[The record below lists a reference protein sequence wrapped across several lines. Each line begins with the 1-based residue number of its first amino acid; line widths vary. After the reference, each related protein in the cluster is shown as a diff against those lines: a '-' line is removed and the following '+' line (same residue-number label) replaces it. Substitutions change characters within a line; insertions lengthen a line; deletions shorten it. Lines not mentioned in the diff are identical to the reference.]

1 MNSPRP
7 GPHAPP
13 MPDTAAGPGPGL
25 ADCIALLGGVPEPV
39 LLVDGDNRI
48 RLANPA
54 AHDLLGPDLEG
65 QSALLAI
72 RQPEPVAALE
82 RAARAAP
89 GTRCEARYT
98 LTTPAAETTYRM
110 VAHRLDASDELSG
123 VLVSFLDISHI
134 EEAEQMR
141 RDFVANVS
149 HELRSPLT
157 VLSGFI
163 ETLQGTARDDV
174 EARTRFLEIMAQE
187 ARRMNRLVGDLLS
200 LSKVEANERVRPRE
214 AVCMADVI
222 RTSLAALR
230 PQIEENGIRVTLTG
244 AEDDTRLQ
252 GDRDQLV
259 QVVHNLVE
267 NAIKYGGAGGTV
279 RLALA
284 RRASWPGFFGEVLTL
299 SVSDEGEGIDPIHLP
314 RLTERFYR
322 VDSHRSR
329 QMGGTGL
336 GLAIVKHIVNRHRGR
351 LSIESERGR
360 GSTFLMVL
368 PRN

>member
-1 MNSPRP
+1 MPP
-7 GPHAPP
+7 TPAHAPLP
-13 MPDTAAGPGPGL
+13 NDAL
-25 ADCIALLGGVPEPV
+25 APIAALLGGLPEPV
-39 LLVDGDNRI
+39 LWLCDDKRI

-54 AHDLLGPDLEG
+54 AHELLGERLTG

-82 RAARAAP
+82 RAAAAAP
-89 GTRCEARYT
+89 GTRHEARYT

-110 VAHRLDASDELSG
+110 VAHRLVPAGAVAG
-123 VLVSFLDISHI
+123 VLVSFVDISHL

-141 RDFVANVS
+141 RDFIANVS

-163 ETLQGTARDDV
+163 ETLQGAARDDA
-174 EARTRFLEIMAQE
+174 EGRARFLEIMAQE

-200 LSKVEANERVRPRE
+200 LSKVEANERVRPRDR
-214 AVCMADVI
+214 VRMGDVI

-230 PQIEENGIRVTLTG
+230 PQIEESGITLTVADTESGQEG
-244 AEDDTRLQ
+244 ATELP

-267 NAIKYGGAGGTV
+267 NAIKYGGTGGRV
-279 RLALA
+279 GIELRGHAH
-284 RRASWPGFFGEVLTL
+284 WPGFQGPVLTL
-299 SVSDEGEGIDPIHLP
+299 AVSDSGEGIDPIHLP

-322 VDSHRSR
+322 VDNHRSR

-351 LSIESERGR
+351 LSVESARGQ
-360 GSTFLMVL
+360 GTTFLIVL
-368 PRN
+368 PRR

>member
-1 MNSPRP
+1 MPADL
-7 GPHAPP
+7 APV
-13 MPDTAAGPGPGL
+13 A
-25 ADCIALLGGVPEPV
+25 ALLAGVPEP
-39 LLVDGDNRI
+39 LLWVGAGNRI
-48 RLANPA
+48 RMANPA
-54 AHDLLGPDLEG
+54 AHELLGARLEG

-82 RAARAAP
+82 RAAAAAP
-89 GTRCEARYT
+89 GTRMEARYI
-98 LTTPAAETTYRM
+98 LTTPAAETIFRM
-110 VAHRLDASDELSG
+110 VAHRLAPAGALEG
-123 VLVSFLDISHI
+123 VLVSFLDISHV

-163 ETLQGTARDDV
+163 ETLQGSARDDAP
-174 EARTRFLEIMAQE
+174 ARERFLAIMAQE

-200 LSKVEANERVRPRE
+200 LSKVEANERVRPRD
-214 AVCMADVI
+214 VVRMADVI
-222 RTSLAALR
+222 GATLAALR
-230 PQIEENGIRVTLTG
+230 PQIEEEGIRLSVRGLAPG
-244 AEDDTRLQ
+244 EGGELP
-252 GDRDQLV
+252 GDRDQLE

-267 NAIKYGGAGGTV
+267 NAIKYGGTGGAV
-279 RLALA
+279 RITLEAH
-284 RRASWPGFFGEVLTL
+284 ASWPGFSGPVLTL
-299 SVSDEGEGIDPIHLP
+299 AVADDGEGIDPIHLP

-351 LSIESERGR
+351 LSIDSVRGK
-360 GSTFLMVL
+360 GTTFLLVL
-368 PRN
+368 PRQ

>member
-1 MNSPRP
+1 MPATP
-7 GPHAPP
+7 ATVPLPPETLAPV
-13 MPDTAAGPGPGL
+13 A
-25 ADCIALLGGVPEPV
+25 ALLSGVPEPV
-39 LLVDGDNRI
+39 LWVCDDKRI
-48 RLANPA
+48 RMANPA
-54 AHDLLGPDLEG
+54 AHELLGAELAG

-82 RAARAAP
+82 RAVAAAP
-89 GTRCEARYT
+89 GARHEARYT

-110 VAHRLDASDELSG
+110 VAHRLVPAGAVAG
-123 VLVSFLDISHI
+123 VLVSFLDISHL

-141 RDFVANVS
+141 RDFIANVS

-163 ETLQGTARDDV
+163 ETLQGTARDDA

-200 LSKVEANERVRPRE
+200 LSKVEANERVRPRDR
-214 AVCMADVI
+214 VRMADVI

-230 PQIEENGIRVTLTG
+230 PQIEEGGITLTVSG
-244 AEDDTRLQ
+244 ADPGPEGATELP

-267 NAIKYGGAGGTV
+267 NAIKYGGTGGTV
-279 RLALA
+279 GIALRSHA
-284 RRASWPGFFGEVLTL
+284 HWPGFQGPVLTL
-299 SVSDEGEGIDPIHLP
+299 AVSDGGEGIDPIHLP

-336 GLAIVKHIVNRHRGR
+336 GLAIVKHIINRHRGR
-351 LSIESERGR
+351 LSIDSERGR
-360 GSTFLMVL
+360 GTTFLIVL
-368 PRN
+368 PRQ

>member
-230 PQIEENGIRVTLTG
+230 PQIEENGIRVTVTG
-244 AEDDTRLQ
+244 AEGDTALP

-267 NAIKYGGAGGTV
+267 NAIKYGGTGGTV
-279 RLALA
+279 RLALE
-284 RRASWPGFFGEVLTL
+284 RRANWPGFLGQVLTL
-299 SVSDEGEGIDPIHLP
+299 AVTDEGEGIDPIHLP

-329 QMGGTGL
+329 QMGGTRL

-351 LSIESERGR
+351 LSIDSRRGQ